1 MSREAAIEEAGG
13 QFALHRAAHR
23 LWRRVA
29 LVLVVVVVL
38 QAGAVVGLVLRDR
51 PVDRAYAATP
61 DGRVIELTPLEQP
74 VMSQAALRSWVVRAL
89 SEALTMG
96 HHDYRLRLGQ
106 VAEFFTDEGYESY
119 TEQLGKSQVLERIRE
134 YRQVAAAVARE
145 VPVITKASKWKGRG
159 MWTLEVPMA
168 LTFYAGNRK
177 ETVHL
182 LVSVLVMRVKR
193 EERPAGIGIQQIVAE
208 RVG

>member
-1 MSREAAIEEAGG
+1 MGREAAIEHAGA

-23 LWRRVA
+23 TWRGVA
-29 LVLVVVVVL
+29 LALVVAVVL
-38 QAGAVVGLVLRDR
+38 LAGAVVALSLRDR

-61 DGRVIELTPLEQP
+61 DGRVIALTPLEQP
-74 VMSQAALRSWVVRAL
+74 VMSQAALRSWAVRAL
-89 SEALTMG
+89 SEAFTLG
-96 HHDYRLRLGQ
+96 HHDYRLRLGE
-106 VAEFFTDEGYESY
+106 VEAFFTDEGFTSY
-119 TEQLGKSQVLERIRE
+119 MDQLEKSLVLERIRTH
-134 YRQVAAAVARE
+134 RQVVAAAARE
-145 VPVITKASKWKGRG
+145 VPVITKAGKWQGRG

-177 ETVHL
+177 ETMNL